1 MLGFAANNK
10 KKMVFMDTSINNMV
24 EILKSDTD
32 TYPLHFFFS
41 ISYQVWYTLIAKR
54 DK

>member
-1 MLGFAANNK
+1 
-10 KKMVFMDTSINNMV
+10 MDTSINNMV

-32 TYPLHFFFS
+32 TYPLHFIFS
-41 ISYQVWYTLIAKR
+41 IPYQVWYTLIAKR